1 VKTARIRQPT
11 HDELADLET
20 RRATGLAAAAA
31 ATTDVKAATA
41 ASTDVKASAAAA
53 MKAAASTTVTDAAAS
68 TADNCRRRTDLSHTL
83 DDIAEFA
90 LAAMRLVV
98 NN

>member
-1 VKTARIRQPT
+1 MKTARIRQPT

-20 RRATGLAAAAA
+20 RRATGLATA
-31 ATTDVKAATA
+31 A
-41 ASTDVKASAAAA
+41 ASTDVKASAATAV
-53 MKAAASTTVTDAAAS
+53 KASASTTVTDAAAS

-90 LAAMRLVV
+90 LAAMRFVV